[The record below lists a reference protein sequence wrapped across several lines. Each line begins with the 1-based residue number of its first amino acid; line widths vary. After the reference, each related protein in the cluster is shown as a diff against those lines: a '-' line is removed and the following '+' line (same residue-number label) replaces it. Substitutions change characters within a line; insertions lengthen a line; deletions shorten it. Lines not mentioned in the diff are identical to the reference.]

1 MMISTC
7 RSPFC
12 ALTPRQ
18 TELLELLSASPS
30 ATSRELAQRMH
41 VSERTVKKHFYGI
54 YRTLGV
60 QNRVEC
66 LALLYRKGPGN
77 VQAT

>member
-41 VSERTVKKHFYGI
+41 VSERTVKNISMAFTGPWGAKP
-54 YRTLGV
+54 R
-60 QNRVEC
+60 RVSG
-66 LALLYRKGPGN
+66 ASISQG
-77 VQAT
+77 AW